1 MCFHITLSQLQAS
14 TAKDHQMQLRHRQIM
29 LLLFIVVLVVD
40 VISHFKTFHL
50 QTVRKLEGA
59 DVHTGAA

>member
-1 MCFHITLSQLQAS
+1 
-14 TAKDHQMQLRHRQIM
+14 MQLRHRQIM
-29 LLLFIVVLVVD
+29 LLLFFVVLVVD
-40 VISHFKTFHL
+40 VISHLKTFHL